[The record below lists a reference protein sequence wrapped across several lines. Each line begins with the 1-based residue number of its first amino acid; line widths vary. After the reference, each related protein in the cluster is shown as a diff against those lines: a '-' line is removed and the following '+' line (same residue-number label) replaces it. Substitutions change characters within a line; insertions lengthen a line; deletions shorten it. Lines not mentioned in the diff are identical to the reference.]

1 VVVVVV
7 VVAGMDKAVALAAVA
22 ARATN

>member
-22 ARATN
+22 TRATN